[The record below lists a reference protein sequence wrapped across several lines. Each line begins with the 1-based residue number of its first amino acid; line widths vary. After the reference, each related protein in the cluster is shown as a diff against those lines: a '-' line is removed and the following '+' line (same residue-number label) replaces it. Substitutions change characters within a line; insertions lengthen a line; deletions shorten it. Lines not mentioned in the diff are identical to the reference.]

1 MAEKSLTRKK
11 FFVTVEGHPFPY
23 VIRIPPSVVATV
35 GSESI
40 VGLKNLIKTSCG
52 LDKPFALG
60 TFDATANCWTGL
72 KCVSDIQGSEIKVGF
87 IRGFFILS
95 IFH

>member
-40 VGLKNLIKTSCG
+40 VGLKNLFQTSCGLDKQSIVGLKNLIQTSCG
-52 LDKPFALG
+52 LDKPFASG
-60 TFDATANCWTGL
+60 NFD
-72 KCVSDIQGSEIKVGF
+72 
-87 IRGFFILS
+87 
-95 IFH
+95 